1 MAKLFLNQNQ
11 RELIRF
17 MSKYCADMNEANRLK
32 IWKCPKENLLKYD
45 PINNKSDRNLF
56 KSIVLK

>member
-1 MAKLFLNQNQ
+1 
-11 RELIRF
+11 
-17 MSKYCADMNEANRLK
+17 MNEANRLK